1 MVSKHIKMKHW
12 TVLPLITIEIF
23 FCRVEVLPFDTDLV
37 HETLEGDFNELYDDE
52 DDSNGW

>member
-1 MVSKHIKMKHW
+1 MVPKHIKMTHS
-12 TVLPLITIEIF
+12 TVLPLYN
-23 FCRVEVLPFDTDLV
+23 CRVEVLPFDTDLV